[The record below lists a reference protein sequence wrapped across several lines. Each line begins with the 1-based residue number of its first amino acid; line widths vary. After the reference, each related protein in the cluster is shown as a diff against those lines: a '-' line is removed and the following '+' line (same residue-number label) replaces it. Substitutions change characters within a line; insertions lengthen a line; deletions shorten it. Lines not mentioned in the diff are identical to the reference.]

1 MNIIH
6 MDTELAR
13 DAARRLDQSV
23 SNMHD
28 LVILLKNRLHKIDW
42 QGSSCDDFMEKFE
55 RLANKLVLKT
65 EDGLFLSQRLAREVD
80 EWEEVASE
88 LSGSANTEYEE
99 AIKRSSETLKRT
111 IEECGE
117 MRNAKAAY
125 EKSVRRLYE
134 NEGMKDMENI
144 QGLLKKAGITDPLLV
159 NYWSFQL
166 YVLKRLTDATG
177 IPALVNALIKL
188 GKNQDLSAIDHV
200 DLLVL
205 AAEEGDGPLGVL
217 GNIWE
222 SIKESAHIGDA
233 IGGKIVLDK
242 KAKVYVEAINN
253 CHKAQQEHEEAW
265 DAIFEAAPQ

>member
-188 GKNQDLSAIDHV
+188 PG
-200 DLLVL
+200 
-205 AAEEGDGPLGVL
+205 
-217 GNIWE
+217 
-222 SIKESAHIGDA
+222 
-233 IGGKIVLDK
+233 
-242 KAKVYVEAINN
+242 
-253 CHKAQQEHEEAW
+253 
-265 DAIFEAAPQ
+265 